1 MNRRKFLKIIG
12 GGSVLAAIGT
22 PLAVISRRQPQTAQQ
37 PWAQAGQYTE
47 PRRHALSYALLA
59 PNPHNRQPW
68 LVDLSHPNRITLYAD
83 PTRLLPETDP
93 FNRQITIGLGCFL
106 ELLRMAA
113 AQNGQRAEM
122 QDFPEGSA
130 HSGLDTRPVAIIDL
144 VPDATLRPDPLFAHV
159 LARRSAKAPY
169 DMAKPVPEA
178 LLPQL
183 RAAAIHGPKANASLA
198 PPLRR
203 TLRGLTSEAMSIE
216 FSTDRVYLE
225 SVDLYRIGAAE
236 VDANPDGIAFT
247 GPLFELMH
255 AGGVFTR
262 EAAQDRSSSI
272 YTQGVSATLAAI
284 NSAMG
289 HIWLTTEGN
298 SRIDQLNAGRDWV
311 RINLAATG
319 AGLGLHPLSQALQEY
334 PEMQATRA
342 ALHSALGASDKT
354 VQMLG
359 RLGYAPASAPK
370 PRWPLAARISE
381 G

>member
-12 GGSVLAAIGT
+12 GGSVLAALGT
-22 PLAVISRRQPQTAQQ
+22 PLAVISRRQPQTAQR
-37 PWAQAGQYTE
+37 PWAQAGQYSE

-122 QDFPEGSA
+122 LDFPEGTSPA
-130 HSGLDTRPVAIIDL
+130 GLDTRPVAIIDL
-144 VPDATLRPDPLFAHV
+144 VPDATIRPDPLFAHV
-159 LARRSAKAPY
+159 LARRSLKAPY
-169 DMAKPVPEA
+169 DMAKPVPESQ
-178 LLPQL
+178 LPPL
-183 RAAAIHGPKANASLA
+183 RAAAIYGTKAGTNTA
-198 PPLRR
+198 PPLRQ
-203 TLRGLTSEAMSIE
+203 TLRGLTREAMGIE
-216 FSTDRVYLE
+216 FATDRVYLE

-236 VDANPDGIAFT
+236 VDANPDGISFT
-247 GPLFELMH
+247 GPLFELMR

-262 EAAQDRSSSI
+262 EAAQDRSSRI
-272 YTQGVSATLAAI
+272 YTQGVSATLDAI

-334 PEMQATRA
+334 PEMEATRT

-370 PRWPLAARISE
+370 PRWPLEAKISE

>member
-1 MNRRKFLKIIG
+1 MIRRKFLKIVG
-12 GGSVLAAIGT
+12 GGSVLAAIST
-22 PLAVISRRQPQTAQQ
+22 PLAVISRRQPQTALH
-37 PWAQAGQYTE
+37 PWARAGQYTE

-68 LVDLSHPNRITLYAD
+68 LVDLSRPSRITLYAD
-83 PTRLLPETDP
+83 PARLLPETDP

-113 AQNGQRAEM
+113 AQNGHRAVM

-130 HSGLDTRPVAIIDL
+130 RDGLDTRPVAVIDL
-144 VPDATLRPDPLFAHV
+144 VPDAAIRPDPLFAHV
-159 LARRSAKAPY
+159 LTRRSAKAPY
-169 DMAKPVPEA
+169 DMAKPVPDTLLRQLHAAA
-178 LLPQL
+178 LYGSTVGSTRASPLRQTL
-183 RAAAIHGPKANASLA
+183 RALTKKAM
-198 PPLRR
+198 
-203 TLRGLTSEAMSIE
+203 GIE
-216 FSTDRVYLE
+216 FGTDRVYLE

-236 VDANPDGIAFT
+236 VDANPDGISFT
-247 GPLFELMH
+247 GPLFELMR

-272 YTQGVSATLAAI
+272 YTQGVSATLEAI

-298 SRIDQLNAGRDWV
+298 TRHDQLNAGRDWV

-334 PEMQATRA
+334 PEMQATRI
-342 ALHSALGASDKT
+342 ALHSALEASDKT

-359 RLGYAPASAPK
+359 RLGYAPATAPK
-370 PRWPLAARISE
+370 PRWSLEARISE